1 MTRERIR
8 RMFRRIEMVVGVWF
22 KLTIALHESSMGR
35 RMMKCYRNGLSTK
48 TPNYCTITYF
58 YHLELLSITRAS
70 HVESS
75 IIVSGPS
82 ER

>member
-1 MTRERIR
+1 MIRERIR
-8 RMFRRIEMVVGVWF
+8 RMSERIEIVVEVWF
-22 KLTIALHESSMGR
+22 KLTLALHESSMGR
-35 RMMKCYRNGLSTK
+35 RMMKCHRRGLFTK
-48 TPNYCTITYF
+48 TLNYCTINCF
-58 YHLELLSITRAS
+58 YHLELLYITRAS